1 MFCNA
6 ARMDMW
12 LLMTGKLPVRQRI
25 TLWGIKNSKAHRIL
39 SEDGKTVLRARTG
52 RLMLRDCDGK

>member
-6 ARMDMW
+6 ARRDMW

-25 TLWGIKNSKAHRIL
+25 TLLGIKNSKAHIT
-39 SEDGKTVLRARTG
+39 EDGKTVLRARTG